1 MPFLGVQPS
10 KGLVGT
16 AGIDDDSVT
25 EAKIANDA
33 IGLTELKAGTDGEL
47 ITWDASGNPTVVGAG
62 TSGHFLKSQGAGSVP
77 VFAAPSSGGKIIQI
91 VKSQISAVATTTTLV
106 PMDDTIPQNNE
117 GFEAITL
124 AVTPT
129 NSSSIL
135 MIDAIITFEGNEST
149 GDNTIMS
156 LFQDSTANA
165 LASTY
170 DSGARYFVSNSTL
183 RHSMVAGTTS
193 STTFK
198 IRLGPQ
204 QSGTLTVNGRSSSRV
219 FGGVS
224 ASSLVITEY
233 TA

>member
-1 MPFLGVQPS
+1 MAATTITTGQV
-10 KGLVGT
+10 
-16 AGIDDDSVT
+16 
-25 EAKIANDA
+25 ANDA

-47 ITWDASGNPTVVGAG
+47 ITWDASGNPTTVGAG

-77 VFAAPSSGGKIIQI
+77 VFAAGGGKIIQI

-124 AVTPT
+124 AITPT

-135 MIDAIITFEGNEST
+135 MIDAIFTSEGNEST

-165 LASTY
+165 LAATY
-170 DSGARYFVSNSTL
+170 NSGARYEVNNTTL
-183 RHSMVAGTTS
+183 RHSMAAGTTS

-198 IRLGPQ
+198 IRLGPT

-219 FGGVS
+219 FGGVA

>member
-1 MPFLGVQPS
+1 MAATTITTGQV
-10 KGLVGT
+10 
-16 AGIDDDSVT
+16 
-25 EAKIANDA
+25 ANDA

-47 ITWDASGNPTVVGAG
+47 ITWDASGNPTTVGAG

-77 VFAAPSSGGKIIQI
+77 VFAAAGGTIIQI

-106 PMDDTIPQNNE
+106 PMDDTIPQNDE
-117 GFEAITL
+117 GSEFITL
-124 AVTPT
+124 AITPT

-135 MIDAIITFEGNEST
+135 MIDAIITFEGNNGQ

-165 LASTY
+165 LASTFA
-170 DSGARYFVSNSTL
+170 DSGAQSFVSNSTL
-183 RHSMVAGTTS
+183 RHSMAAGTTS

-204 QSGTLTVNGRSSSRV
+204 QSGTLTVNGRSGSRV
-219 FGGVS
+219 FGGVA